1 MRIVFMATPQFAV
14 PALRHLVLNGYQV
27 AAVYTRPDKQAGR
40 GRHMLYSP
48 VKQAALE
55 LALPVLQPDSLKKA
69 EVVADL
75 AGLRADVIVVA
86 AYGQILPPQVLQLP
100 GCGCINIHPSLL
112 PRHRGASPVAAAI
125 LAGDAFTGVSIM
137 LMDEGLDTGPVIA
150 KAQLPVLD
158 NDTTGSLGLKLSLV
172 AARLLPDV
180 LPDWIKGRFEARP
193 QPEDGVTY
201 SGTIDKED
209 GRIDWQ
215 EAAVTIW
222 RKVRAFQ
229 PWPGCHTSWR
239 GRTLKIIEVVPLPD
253 AGDANAGQVMAISR
267 KGFAVATGD
276 GILRVLKLQL
286 EGKRVV
292 TAAEFLA
299 GQRNFIGA
307 LLPD

>member
-180 LPDWIKGRFEARP
+180 LPDWVKGRLEARP